1 MESGSKYYDYNQWK
15 VGPNTTTKIQSKV
28 GPNPTTIIQFD
39 AGQNPTLNYM
49 RRILTRTMDMLLE
62 FCIAGQNPTRVKI
75 LRNSPSLCYWHRW
88 YTCERRDRVDR
99 GGGGILTYIRNSI
112 SYHRLSIL
120 ECDEVESLWLL
131 VRDKCMPRNFSH
143 ILVGVG

>member
-39 AGQNPTLNYM
+39 AGQNPTTIIQFDAGQNPTLTYM

-62 FCIAGQNPTRVKI
+62 FCIAGQNLTRVKI
-75 LRNSPSLCYWHRW
+75 LRNRSMFKKVTNY
-88 YTCERRDRVDR
+88 
-99 GGGGILTYIRNSI
+99 
-112 SYHRLSIL
+112 
-120 ECDEVESLWLL
+120 ESLKVSNQVTL
-131 VRDKCMPRNFSH
+131 K
-143 ILVGVG
+143 